1 MEEDHTPEAPATV
14 DFESSINELE
24 ELVEK
29 LENGEL
35 SLQDSLQHFERGVG
49 RSRQCHRML
58 EEARH
63 TVSLLSDPDDPSSK
77 QPFEPEPGER

>member
-1 MEEDHTPEAPATV
+1 MEDDRTPEEPVTL

-49 RSRQCHRML
+49 LSRQCQRML

-63 TVSLLSDPDDPSSK
+63 TVSLLSEPDDPSSE

>member
-35 SLQDSLQHFERGVG
+35 SLQDSLQHFERGVKL
-49 RSRQCHRML
+49 SRQCQHML

-63 TVSLLSDPDDPSSK
+63 TVSLLSDPEDPNSER
-77 QPFEPEPGER
+77 PFETEPDAD